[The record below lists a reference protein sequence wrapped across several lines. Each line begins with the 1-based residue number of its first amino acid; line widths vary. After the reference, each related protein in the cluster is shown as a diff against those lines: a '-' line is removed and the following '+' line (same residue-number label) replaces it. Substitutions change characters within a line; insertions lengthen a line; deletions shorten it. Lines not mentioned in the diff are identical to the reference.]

1 MTPMLVNTL
10 KEWRL
15 ACPPRSQDGPDL
27 VFPGRDGK
35 VASHTT
41 VRADFDEVQR
51 LAGIVVA
58 DVDGIVQPKY
68 GLHSLRHFF
77 ASWGIEQGF
86 PPKRLQEILGHGS
99 ITMAYDRYG
108 HWLGDIADDHA
119 RLAKAEAALFGP
131 RPVAEGF

>member
-10 KEWRL
+10 KEWRV
-15 ACPPRSQDGPDL
+15 ACPSRVPDGLDL

-41 VRADFDEVQR
+41 VQADFDEVQR
-51 LAGIVVA
+51 LAGIVV
-58 DVDGIVQPKY
+58 VDAGGIAQPKY

-86 PPKRLQEILGHGS
+86 PPKRLQ
-99 ITMAYDRYG
+99 D
-108 HWLGDIADDHA
+108 
-119 RLAKAEAALFGP
+119 P
-131 RPVAEGF
+131 RPRLDHDDL